1 MTREALES
9 YILSTYNATSDFPWA
24 RYPSYEVFRHP
35 ANQKWFALLAD
46 IPASVFAGSTSVPST
61 HENREEKVCV
71 LNVKCDPVLPFRSDP
86 GIHPAYHMNKD
97 KWISIEVTV
106 VPEETIKLLLGMSFY
121 ATAPKVK
128 RPKP

>member
-46 IPASVFAGSTSVPST
+46 IPASVFTGPTSVPST

-71 LNVKCDPVLPFRSDP
+71 LNVKCDPVLPFRSEP

-97 KWISIEVTV
+97 KWISIPPFSDEKR
-106 VPEETIKLLLGMSFY
+106 PRKCLLLPERLPLPIF
-121 ATAPKVK
+121 
-128 RPKP
+128 RPAGG